1 MNPLLKMMMARLMA
15 PAGDDGADTGGTD
28 TSVVDRGD
36 VVDPALTPENLEA
49 VAGAE
54 GGEEAGSTGQ
64 DPEGEGANGEAGEGE
79 HGRQAPAGIP
89 KGRFNEVNQQRKD
102 ALAALAAANEEI
114 ARLKAAQA
122 PAAATP
128 TPAPAATPAA
138 PAPAAKAPSASP
150 DQGGVFDVEAQEEA
164 YVAALMEGNTKEAVA
179 IRRAINAH
187 LQEEASARATQEL
200 TARQSAQLLAQAAG
214 NVSQA
219 YPWLDKAEH
228 ADVLDLIIAARDRK
242 IAQGMPAHLALVD
255 AANTIAPKFAPA
267 DDGGTPSRVSE
278 TGAPAKDLRPA
289 AAIARGAADSTAQP
303 PALQVG
309 IGERATA
316 TRVNV
321 AQLTEEQFEALTPA
335 EKKRLRGD

>member
-15 PAGDDGADTGGTD
+15 PAGEDGADTGGTNA
-28 TSVVDRGD
+28 TVVDRGD
-36 VVDPALTPENLEA
+36 VVDPDLTAENLEA
-49 VAGAE
+49 VAGADS
-54 GGEEAGSTGQ
+54 GNEAASPGDYG
-64 DPEGEGANGEAGEGE
+64 EGEGETGDAGDGEN
-79 HGRQAPAGIP
+79 GRQAPAGIP
-89 KGRFNEVNQQRKD
+89 KGRFNEVNQQRKE
-102 ALAALAAANEEI
+102 ALAALAAAQEEI
-114 ARLKAAQA
+114 DRLKGEKPAAAPQPAQRTEAQA
-122 PAAATP
+122 PAPART
-128 TPAPAATPAA
+128 TPAD
-138 PAPAAKAPSASP
+138 S
-150 DQGGVFDVEAQEEA
+150 GVFDVEAQEEA
-164 YVAALMEGNTKEAVA
+164 YIAALMEGDAKGAVA
-179 IRRAINAH
+179 IRKAINAH

-200 TARQSAQLLAQAAG
+200 TARQSAQLLKSTADSVTA
-214 NVSQA
+214 A
-219 YPWLDKAEH
+219 YPWLNKPEASET
-228 ADVLDLIIAARDRK
+228 LELILAARDRK
-242 IAQGMPAHLALVD
+242 IAAGMPPHLALAE

>member
-1 MNPLLKMMMARLMA
+1 MNPLLKKMMARLMA
-15 PAGDDGADTGGTD
+15 PAGDDGADASGTD

-36 VVDPALTPENLEA
+36 VVDPALTAENLEA

-54 GGEEAGSTGQ
+54 GADDANSPGE

-79 HGRQAPAGIP
+79 HGRQAPTGIP
-89 KGRFNEVNQQRKD
+89 KGRFNEVNQQRKE

-122 PAAATP
+122 PAAQA
-128 TPAPAATPAA
+128 PAPAPSATPAA
-138 PAPAAKAPSASP
+138 APAAKTSAAAPAQAGES
-150 DQGGVFDVEAQEEA
+150 DVEALEEA
-164 YVAALMEGNTKEAVA
+164 YVAALMEGDTKGAVA
-179 IRRAINAH
+179 IRREINAH
-187 LQEEASARATQEL
+187 LEREASARATKEL
-200 TARQSAQLLAQAAG
+200 TARQGAQLLAQAAS

-228 ADVLDLIIAARDRK
+228 GEVLDLIIASRDRK

-267 DDGGTPSRVSE
+267 EDGGTPSRVSE

-316 TRVNV
+316 SRVNV

>member
-1 MNPLLKMMMARLMA
+1 MNPLLKLMMARLMA
-15 PAGDDGADTGGTD
+15 PAGEDGADTGGTE

-54 GGEEAGSTGQ
+54 GGEEAGSSGQ
-64 DPEGEGANGEAGEGE
+64 DPEGEDTNGEAGDGE
-79 HGRQAPAGIP
+79 HGRQAPVGIP

-102 ALAALAAANEEI
+102 ALAQLAAAQEEI
-114 ARLKAAQA
+114 ARLKGEQAQA
-122 PAAATP
+122 SAPSP
-128 TPAPAATPAA
+128 TPAPAATAKAPAAA
-138 PAPAAKAPSASP
+138 PAQSGA
-150 DQGGVFDVEAQEEA
+150 FDVEAQEEA
-164 YVAALMEGNTKEAVA
+164 YVAALMDGNTKEAVA

-228 ADVLDLIIAARDRK
+228 AEVLDLIIAARDRK

-255 AANTIAPKFAPA
+255 AANTIAPKFAPN
-267 DDGGTPSRVSE
+267 DDGTPSRVSE